1 MPKKTK
7 AMDRGIEVEFK
18 VPLKGLKPDPKN
30 DRKWSAEALAGL
42 KTAIGVLG
50 YVDPIIVNRKTGLM
64 VGGHMRRAALIAD
77 GAEVAPFVVVG
88 TWTKDEARVLSES
101 LNSQATQGRYVLK
114 KARKNLDE
122 LQKVLPDLY
131 VQLGLGMILEQA
143 AAGEIEGLSKKKA
156 VEFDESFRTVKIRV
170 PLSTYNSHL
179 ECMARAAEL
188 CVENGVAPET
198 LTDAVMLEKI
208 EAEFLTTHGHPK
220 EQPKYSEDKPKKRAK
235 D

>member
-131 VQLGLGMILEQA
+131 VQLGLGMILELA
-143 AAGEIEGLSKKKA
+143 AAAEASGKTPVAFDKSEG
-156 VEFDESFRTVKIRV
+156 VKTIRHKV
-170 PLSTYNSHL
+170 VSSLYDVYL
-179 ECMARAAEL
+179 RCMARAKEL
-188 CVENGVAPET
+188 CIADG
-198 LTDAVMLEKI
+198 LTAEQSDPNVCLEKI
-208 EAEFLTTHGHPK
+208 LAEFLTTHGEPQSVE
-220 EQPKYSEDKPKKRAK
+220 EQPKKKAK

>member
-7 AMDRGIEVEFK
+7 VVDRGIEVEFK

-77 GAEVAPFVVVG
+77 GADTAPFVVVG

-143 AAGEIEGLSKKKA
+143 AAAESDGRASVQFDKIEGIK
-156 VEFDESFRTVKIRV
+156 TIRHKV
-170 PLSTYNSHL
+170 VASLYDVYL
-179 ECMARAAEL
+179 RCMARAKELVVEDGVNAEHADPNV
-188 CVENGVAPET
+188 C
-198 LTDAVMLEKI
+198 LEKI
-208 EAEFLTTHGHPK
+208 LAEFLTTHGEPQSVE
-220 EQPKYSEDKPKKRAK
+220 EQPKKKAK